1 MSDSLDRLSK
11 NLTKDQFKN
20 IKSYYS
26 GKQLDLLLRKG
37 VYPYDWVDSID
48 KLSETQ
54 LPPQESFYSKLND
67 EGISDEDY
75 LHAQE
80 VWKEFNCK
88 SFRDYD
94 NLYNVS
100 DVLIL
105 ADVIENF
112 RDVCIENYKLDPAH
126 YFTAPGLAWDAALKI
141 TKIVLELII
150 DYDMLLMIQKGIRGG
165 ISMISN
171 RYGTAN
177 NKYMGDSYDPSKES
191 KYIQYLDPNAL

>member
-1 MSDSLDRLSK
+1 MGSSLDSLSK

-37 VYPYDWVDSID
+37 VYPYDWMDSIE
-48 KLSETQ
+48 KLSVTQ

-67 EGISDEDY
+67 EGISDEGY

-88 SFRDYD
+88 TFRDYHNIY
-94 NLYNVS
+94 NLS

-105 ADVIENF
+105 SDVFENF
-112 RDVCIENYKLDPAH
+112 RDGYN
-126 YFTAPGLAWDAALKI
+126 
-141 TKIVLELII
+141 
-150 DYDMLLMIQKGIRGG
+150 
-165 ISMISN
+165 
-171 RYGTAN
+171 
-177 NKYMGDSYDPSKES
+177 
-191 KYIQYLDPNAL
+191 